1 MYYNEESFGGGPA
14 VAGLQAMRTLLL
26 LLLLLLRSEKVS
38 DEVRLGTLVK

>member
-26 LLLLLLRSEKVS
+26 LLLLRSEKVS